1 MAHPDGPHAHPDGPH
16 AHPDSPHARADGPM
30 AHTDPVPDPPPDTA
44 PPHRALAPG
53 AADPGDLEDG
63 VTVIVPTHR
72 GVRRISDCLRSLAAQ
87 TLHTRLFEIVVVL
100 NGEPD
105 GTRTVVERFRRAHA
119 GLTVRVLELEEAG
132 VSLARNAG
140 LSAATRRFVT
150 FVDDDDTVSPGYLET
165 LLAAAE
171 PGVVPLAQL
180 VDVHEAG
187 RVEVATP
194 VNVQTVRYAGEVV
207 HPELVPR
214 ALGFNACKLVPTTW
228 ARSVGY
234 DTALRSG
241 VDVAFFM
248 ALLARYD
255 LRLRVCPVDSSPD
268 ARNGVYYRRV
278 RPGSVSR
285 QAESFEFNVIG
296 RLEVISRIDA
306 LARGCPDQR
315 RRSVMRS
322 TIGSQARLIGRY
334 LDARP
339 AELDRVLDT
348 IASYRLDDFPYD
360 QLARGRAR
368 TLVVSY
374 CFTPYSGT
382 SGIVAAKRVRDQ
394 GEPVDVVYNA
404 MDTVRG
410 LDPGTALI
418 TRGLIDRDIR
428 LATPTAFSGWRAI
441 EAFCERGLA
450 HLHESATAKSG
461 YERLYSRVT
470 WPASHFLAA
479 LYKIRHPEVRWSAEF
494 SDPVSH
500 GIDGRERTAP
510 VTDGPVLAELR
521 AEFRRRGL
529 PEPTTDNALRWCE
542 YVAFGFADEIVFT
555 NENQRD
561 YMLGR
566 CELPELAAR
575 ARELAV
581 ISPQPTL
588 PSRFYHLVDS
598 DYRLDPDAVNLGYFG
613 AFYPT
618 RGLDDVLTAL
628 AELPAQRR
636 GRLRLHVFTNTP
648 DALRSRAAALRVQ
661 DRVAINPYVPYLEFL
676 NLTTRFDWLI
686 VNDAATAGTH
696 PCNPYLP
703 SKWSDYRG
711 SGTPV
716 WGLVEPG
723 SPLSRQPLHHTTT
736 LGDVV
741 AAREFLDSLVA
752 QLTGRTAVPA
762 RR

>member
-1 MAHPDGPHAHPDGPH
+1 MTGTDVGTATPLR
-16 AHPDSPHARADGPM
+16 DSP
-30 AHTDPVPDPPPDTA
+30 DPVPAVPLDATGQGRLD
-44 PPHRALAPG
+44 
-53 AADPGDLEDG
+53 DG
-63 VTVIVPTHR
+63 VSVIIPTHR
-72 GVRRISDCLRSLAAQ
+72 GARRITACLESLAAQ
-87 TLHTRLFEIVVVL
+87 TLHSRLFDIVVVL
-100 NGEPD
+100 NGGPD
-105 GTRTVVERFRRAHA
+105 GTRAVVERFCRAH
-119 GLTVRVLELEEAG
+119 GDLPVRVLELAEAG

-165 LLAAAE
+165 LLAAAG
-171 PGVVPLAQL
+171 PGVVPLAQI
-180 VDVHEAG
+180 VDVHGDG
-187 RVEVATP
+187 RVVAATP
-194 VNVQTVRYAGEVV
+194 VNNQTVGYAGEAV
-207 HPELVPR
+207 HPDRVPR
-214 ALGFNACKLVPTTW
+214 ALGFNACKLVPTEW

-255 LRLRVCPVDSSPD
+255 LRIRVCHVDSGPD
-268 ARNGVYYRRV
+268 ARNAVYYRRV

-285 QAESFEFNVIG
+285 QAASFEFHVIG
-296 RLEVISRIDA
+296 RMEVISRIDA
-306 LARGCPDQR
+306 LVRGCPDER

-322 TIGSQARLIGRY
+322 TIRAQVRLIGRY
-334 LDARP
+334 LDAQP
-339 AELDRVLDT
+339 GDLDRVLNT

-374 CFTPYSGT
+374 CFAPYDGT
-382 SGIVAAKRVRDQ
+382 SGIVAAKRVRDR

-410 LDPGTALI
+410 LDPGTAAI
-418 TRGLIDRDIR
+418 GRGLIDRDIR
-428 LATPTAFSGWRAI
+428 LATPTAFAGWRAI
-441 EAFCERGLA
+441 EAFCERGMA
-450 HLHESATAKSG
+450 HLHDAASAKAG
-461 YERLYSRVT
+461 YDRLYSRVT

-479 LYKIRHPEVRWSAEF
+479 LYKIRHPQVRWSAEF

-500 GIDGRERTAP
+500 GIDGRERTAGMA
-510 VTDGPVLAELR
+510 DGPVLAELR

-529 PEPTTDNALRWCE
+529 PEPPTGNALRWCE
-542 YVAFGFADEIVFT
+542 YVAFGLADEIVFT

-561 YMLGR
+561 YMLSR

-575 ARELAV
+575 ARDLAV
-581 ISPQPTL
+581 VSPQPTL
-588 PSRFYHLVDS
+588 PRHFYQLVDS
-598 DYRLDPDAVNLGYFG
+598 GYRLDPGVVHLAYFG
-613 AFYPT
+613 AFYAT

-628 AELPAQRR
+628 AELPARR
-636 GRLRLHVFTNTP
+636 RDRLRLHVFTNTP
-648 DALRSRAAALRVQ
+648 GALRTRAAALRVQ
-661 DRVAINPYVPYLEFL
+661 DLVAINPYVPYLEFL
-676 NLTTRFDWLI
+676 NLATRFDWLI

-723 SPLSRQPLHHTTT
+723 SPLSRQPLHRTTP
-736 LGDVV
+736 LGDVA
-741 AAREFLDSLVA
+741 AARDFLDSLVGE
-752 QLTGRTAVPA
+752 LTDRTAAPA
-762 RR
+762 PR